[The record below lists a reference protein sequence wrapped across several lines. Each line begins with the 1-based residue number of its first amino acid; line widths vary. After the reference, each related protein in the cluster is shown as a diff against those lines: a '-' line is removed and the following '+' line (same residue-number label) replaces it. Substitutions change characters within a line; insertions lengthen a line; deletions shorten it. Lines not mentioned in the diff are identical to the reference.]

1 MAILDLR
8 CSFLAYTKD
17 SVGGRLRE
25 DMNVSF
31 VFLSGK
37 LVIIFVRFSL
47 KSLV

>member
-8 CSFLAYTKD
+8 RNGLDVLHQLSFLACTKD

-31 VFLSGK
+31 VFQEN
-37 LVIIFVRFSL
+37 
-47 KSLV
+47 